1 MLVSSEKFQKTSCGL
16 HCAFRPYSPF
26 RCSLDKGGFLGL
38 GRFGVRGILQK
49 KMDALFEG
57 FDVLAAASLPI
68 VATPLETNLETDLNF
83 PDPLGGIGNLCG
95 LPVISVPCGFSEA
108 NLPVGLQ
115 FAGRV
120 RNDRAVIAAAHLF
133 QQLTDLHTRR
143 PPVA

>member
-16 HCAFRPYSPF
+16 HCAFSALFPF
-26 RCSLDKGGFLGL
+26 PLFTGQRVFLGL

-108 NLPVGLQ
+108 KLPVGLQ

-133 QQLTDLHTRR
+133 QQLTDWHTRR

>member
-1 MLVSSEKFQKTSCGL
+1 M
-16 HCAFRPYSPF
+16 
-26 RCSLDKGGFLGL
+26 

-49 KMDALFEG
+49 KMDVLFEG

-95 LPVISVPCGFSEA
+95 LPVISVPCGFSQTK
-108 NLPVGLQ
+108 LPVGLQ

-120 RNDRAVIAAAHLF
+120 RNDRAVVAAAHLF
-133 QQLTDLHTRR
+133 QQLTDWHTRR
-143 PPVA
+143 SPVA